1 MANKKWIQKA
11 NKQMKKK
18 GTVGAFTEYCGGRV
32 TQRCIDKA
40 KASEDPKLVRQAV
53 FAENVRG
60 LGSKKKAQDGVLQIP
75 GIQPAAIEQNLQ
87 VPQLQV
93 PGAGAVPSLPGA
105 GLNLGGA
112 IQDAGMTLAGKGQDL
127 LKGLKGGTIGVSGAT
142 DLLAKGATALI
153 NKKSN
158 TASDDLRND
167 KRERTGATVGG
178 AVKGAGKGFDL
189 GNKIIP
195 GLGGVIGGAVG
206 AIGGAFTSNRKLEKD
221 RKAAVANMREQ
232 QAGQYGNILKANS
245 AFTAR
250 AGGMKL
256 PGGQVVPL
264 PDGGKHYIGKK
275 HESGGIDIKT
285 DNIEVEGGETER
297 PIIARDGN
305 TIDYIFSE
313 HHKVNKKMQAKYG
326 VGANTSYADIHRK
339 MEEGGIVASYQE
351 LAKDQEDD
359 MKKKGKN
366 QYGPRGSQY
375 IARRGGVKRRKAQ
388 DGNGPWGGY
397 NSRFEMMQ
405 AQKKE
410 KETTKDTKKDSTG
423 GDMNTRGNYR
433 YSTTSDV
440 VMDPNVRVG
449 SNAPDEAMMQQY
461 ADTVEQEEAQYGDD
475 KYGMT
480 EKERKAYDKKYT
492 SSTGPTAG
500 KTNWTFNEAY
510 SNARSAG
517 KKTFEMLENGKWTTY
532 TTRRADETED
542 QFNKSFTLGTAEQEA
557 SNQARTGRERI
568 SYGPSDPFK
577 NIKRS
582 GGLRGSIAKLNAQT
596 GISPQMLAAMQKA
609 GIDPAATNVGP
620 NIDTSAI
627 QKNDKLT
634 SVSKSEEN
642 KNKAAE
648 MKRQTD
654 ANIAKAKAAA
664 IATAKATPAAAQA
677 AGTYIA
683 NNPLDAV
690 QVGLGGLAIGAEAIP
705 FAGTA
710 VSAGADL
717 LNAGISG
724 GRSTYYGMK
733 GDKANAALY
742 AGLAATDLLA
752 AAPGVGNA
760 AGASKIAA
768 LLSKAGKS
776 KVGHAAHIGAQAAT
790 KIKAAKLA
798 AGSASAANDAVVKG
812 SKIKAQSSLPPS
824 MFTQNLTAP
833 TNPDSDGDGIPDNID
848 ADAGSGATVNT
859 PTVVQT
865 NAQEEANQTT
875 PTTASTA
882 KPSFDVFANA
892 EEGNVFRQWLN
903 ETNPDAAKKLD
914 LDPQGKHNNSYMRRA
929 YGQHG
934 DEFKAFQDE
943 QASETAEQ
951 STMDAIGAGNIPEG
965 ATQDKETPAE
975 VQAEKE
981 KIEAA
986 IKASTPGDSE
996 STIEET
1002 KALKQQLRDLKKA
1015 NRAVPPEA
1023 LAAMAAQS
1031 VAPIYAL
1038 TNKAP
1043 RVGGYA
1049 PQSYQAPKLGRVSGE
1064 SDKDRVDQNM
1074 SALLAS
1080 MEGQALGPAAAANYT
1095 NLLNSAQQQK
1105 GQINQR
1111 TRQANMQ
1118 LGARE
1123 AQMQTQASQ
1132 FNIAQNQRAQEYMRN
1147 LALTQNQEEFANKFG
1162 ALQSMGQGIA
1172 GSLGDV
1178 MKYKSDQKVA
1188 KTNVAGT
1195 LDKEGKDALERANIA
1210 AIEKRREMQEQ
1221 LNNANSTERQMKQ
1234 DKKESEREDKRNKKA
1249 LEKANKA
1256 GFDTVEEF
1264 EAAKAEAAAKKAA
1277 AKQALKDA
1285 RKSRHGGG
1293 YTSRRGAIRRTKR

>member
-53 FAENVRG
+53 FAENMRG
-60 LGSKKKAQDGVLQIP
+60 LGSKKKAQDGLLQTP

-93 PGAGAVPSLPGA
+93 PGASVADAVTGGGLNVGGMLQGA
-105 GLNLGGA
+105 G
-112 IQDAGMTLAGKGQDL
+112 MSLAGKGQDL
-127 LKGLKGGTIGVSGAT
+127 LKGLKGGKIGVSAAT

-153 NKKSN
+153 NKKSG
-158 TASDDLRND
+158 TADDDLRND
-167 KRERTGATVGG
+167 KTERTGAAVGG
-178 AVKGAGKGFDL
+178 AIKGAGKGFDL

-206 AIGGAFTSNRKLEKD
+206 AIGGAFKGKKGAEKD
-221 RKAAVANMREQ
+221 RLAAVANMREQ
-232 QAGQYGNILKANS
+232 QAGQYGDILKANA

-275 HESGGIDIKT
+275 HESGGIDLKK

-297 PIIARDGN
+297 PIVARDGK

-339 MEEGGIVASYQE
+339 MEEGGMVANYQE

-410 KETTKDTKKDSTG
+410 KEKETTKGTKKDSTKG
-423 GDMNTRGNYR
+423 NMNTRGNFR

-440 VMDPNVRVG
+440 VMDPSVRVG
-449 SNAPDEAMMQQY
+449 SNAPDEAMMKAY
-461 ADTVEQEEAQYGDD
+461 ADTIKKEEAQYGED

-480 EKERKAYDKKYT
+480 EAERKAYDRKYT

-500 KTNWTFNEAY
+500 KTDWTFNEAY
-510 SNARSAG
+510 SHARSAG
-517 KKTFEMLENGKWTTY
+517 KKTFEMLENGKWVTY
-532 TTRRADETED
+532 STRRADETID

-577 NIKRS
+577 NVKRS
-582 GGLRGSIAKLNAQT
+582 GGLRGNIAKLKAQSS
-596 GISPQMLAAMQKA
+596 ISPEMLAAMQKA
-609 GIDPAATNVGP
+609 GINPGAMNVGP
-620 NIDTSAI
+620 GIDTSKI
-627 QKNDKLT
+627 PKKDDKLT
-634 SVSKSEEN
+634 SMTD
-642 KNKAAE
+642 AE
-648 MKRQTD
+648 MKKNEAAQKKRKTD
-654 ANIAKAKAAA
+654 ENIAKAK
-664 IATAKATPAAAQA
+664 TKATKV
-677 AGTYIA
+677 A
-683 NNPLDAV
+683 NYVKDNPLDAA
-690 QVGLGGLAIGAEAIP
+690 QVALGGVAMGADAIP
-705 FAGTA
+705 IVGTA

-717 LNAGISG
+717 INAGISG
-724 GRSTYYGMK
+724 GRSVYYGLK
-733 GDKANAALY
+733 GDKANAGLY
-742 AGLAATDLLA
+742 GGLAAMDLAA

-760 AGASKIAA
+760 AGASKIGT
-768 LLSKAGKS
+768 LLSKATAHGTKGGKI
-776 KVGHAAHIGAQAAT
+776 AHRAHQGAELAT
-790 KIKAAKLA
+790 KVKGAKLA
-798 AGSASAANDAVVKG
+798 ADAATQARYGGTKMKAQSAETNALTFNNPITGLSTSGLTVGSPDIGGGLSTKAPAASAA
-812 SKIKAQSSLPPS
+812 
-824 MFTQNLTAP
+824 AP
-833 TNPDSDGDGIPDNID
+833 EEQPVSE
-848 ADAGSGATVNT
+848 
-859 PTVVQT
+859 T
-865 NAQEEANQTT
+865 NAAAEANTT
-875 PTTASTA
+875 PPTTASST
-882 KPSFDVFANA
+882 KPKFDVFANA
-892 EEGNVFRQWLN
+892 EEGNAFRQWLN
-903 ETNPDAAKKLD
+903 TNMPEDAQRLD
-914 LDPQGKHNNSYMRRA
+914 LDAEGSHNNAYIRRA
-929 YGQHG
+929 WGEFG
-934 DEFKAFQDE
+934 DDFEVAKADEETDE
-943 QASETAEQ
+943 QQFQEGQAAV
-951 STMDAIGAGNIPEG
+951 DAIAEE
-965 ATQDKETPAE
+965 AKTETTTDTEEEKTDE
-975 VQAEKE
+975 VVDAV
-981 KIEAA
+981 
-986 IKASTPGDSE
+986 KANTPGDSE
-996 STIEET
+996 STVEET
-1002 KALKQQLRDLKKA
+1002 TALKQSLRDLKKA

-1023 LAAMAAQS
+1023 LAAMAAQA

-1038 TNKAP
+1038 TNKPP

-1064 SDKDRVDQNM
+1064 ADKDRVDQNM

-1080 MEGQALGPAAAANYT
+1080 MEGQAMGPAAAANYA
-1095 NLLNSAQQQK
+1095 NLLSQAQQQK
-1105 GQINQR
+1105 GQIDQR
-1111 TRQANMQ
+1111 TRQANLQ

-1147 LALTQNQEEFANKFG
+1147 LALMQNQEEFANKFG
-1162 ALQSMGQGIA
+1162 ALQAMGQGIA

-1188 KTNVAGT
+1188 KTNVANT

-1210 AIEKRREMQEQ
+1210 AIEKRREMQEE
-1221 LNNANSTERQMKQ
+1221 LNGATAKARQAKQ
-1234 DKKESEREDKRNKKA
+1234 DQKESDKAAKKNKKA
-1249 LEKANKA
+1249 LDKAKKA
-1256 GFDTVEEF
+1256 GYDTVEEY
-1264 EAAKAEAAAKKAA
+1264 EAAQAEAAAQKAA
-1277 AKQALKDA
+1277 AKQALRDA
-1285 RKSRHGGG
+1285 RKSRHGG
-1293 YTSRRGAIRRTKR
+1293 YTRRRGGIRRIKR